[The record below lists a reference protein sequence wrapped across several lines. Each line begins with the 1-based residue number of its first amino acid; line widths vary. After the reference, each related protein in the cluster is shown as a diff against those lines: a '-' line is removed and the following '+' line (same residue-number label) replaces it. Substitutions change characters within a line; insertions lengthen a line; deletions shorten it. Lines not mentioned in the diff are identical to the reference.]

1 MIRTA
6 RAGLTR
12 FLLCL
17 LPVLGVWLLA
27 PDRAWPQS
35 AADSF
40 KGKEIRILVGYSAG
54 GGYDIYARTVA
65 RYLGNHIPGN
75 PTVIVQNMPGADGL
89 KLANYLY
96 VQAPK
101 DGTVIALTNRNV
113 AVAPILGLVD
123 AENVKYDAQKFYW
136 IANLNSEVSVA
147 VFRSDAG
154 VNSVED
160 LRQKPMIVGST
171 GLTANNAVYP
181 YVMNNLI
188 GTKLKVVI
196 GYPGTSDVTLALE
209 RGEIQGIG
217 GWAWSSIMAQR
228 PYWIRD
234 KTISPLLQLSTQKIP
249 ELAGVPSILDYAKT
263 DETRQALELIFS
275 PDILGRPFFAPPGI
289 STETGQVLRAAF
301 DGMSNDPS
309 FRAAADTAKLDL
321 SYMNGETL
329 ERLVNR
335 IGLATPT
342 AVELAKKITQRGATA
357 VESKNP

>member
-35 AADSF
+35 VANSF

-113 AVAPILGLVD
+113 AVAPHPGPGRRRKREIRRAEILLD
-123 AENVKYDAQKFYW
+123 RQ
-136 IANLNSEVSVA
+136 SE
-147 VFRSDAG
+147 F
-154 VNSVED
+154 
-160 LRQKPMIVGST
+160 GSQR
-171 GLTANNAVYP
+171 GSIP
-181 YVMNNLI
+181 QRC
-188 GTKLKVVI
+188 
-196 GYPGTSDVTLALE
+196 
-209 RGEIQGIG
+209 RGEFGRGLETKTYDRRVDRADREQC
-217 GWAWSSIMAQR
+217 SI
-228 PYWIRD
+228 PLRD
-234 KTISPLLQLSTQKIP
+234 
-249 ELAGVPSILDYAKT
+249 E
-263 DETRQALELIFS
+263 
-275 PDILGRPFFAPPGI
+275 
-289 STETGQVLRAAF
+289 
-301 DGMSNDPS
+301 
-309 FRAAADTAKLDL
+309 
-321 SYMNGETL
+321 
-329 ERLVNR
+329 
-335 IGLATPT
+335 
-342 AVELAKKITQRGATA
+342 
-357 VESKNP
+357 